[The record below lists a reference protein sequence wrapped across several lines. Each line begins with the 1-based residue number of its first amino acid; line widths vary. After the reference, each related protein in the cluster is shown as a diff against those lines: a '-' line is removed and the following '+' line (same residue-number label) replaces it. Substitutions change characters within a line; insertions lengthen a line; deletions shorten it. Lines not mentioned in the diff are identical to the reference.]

1 MIYFD
6 NAATT
11 DVKPDWVVN
20 AVKNTLKYISFNP
33 GRSGHAAA
41 MRAAYLVSDT
51 RCKCA
56 DFFNCANPELVAFTY
71 NCTDALNMAI
81 HGAAENGHV
90 ITTAN
95 EHNSVLRPLFELEKR
110 RIIRLTVLAP
120 DGEGRV
126 TPKMILDNLRPDT
139 FLVCVNHVGN
149 VTGAVSPIE
158 DIGKITRPRDILF
171 MVDSAQSAG
180 HYPIDMTA
188 MKIDLLA
195 VAGHKGLHGPQGV
208 GALIMSEYAKIR
220 PTRFGGTGTDSQNVY
235 HPSTPPEAFEAG
247 TAGTPMIAGLNGAI
261 RWTIKHRAEHSAA
274 IEKLSS
280 FMLGELYKMRNVK
293 VYTPKNNTSGIVSFN
308 IHNMNSADVCN
319 ILNGEYG
326 ICVRGGLHCA
336 PLIHR
341 HLGTADLGGIVR
353 ASLSGFNTEAEAAFF
368 LKAVEE
374 IAN

>member
-11 DVKPDWVVN
+11 DVKPDWVIN

-51 RCKCA
+51 RTKCA

-81 HGAAENGHV
+81 QGASEHGHV

-110 RIIRLTVLAP
+110 RVIRLTVLAP

-139 FLVCVNHVGN
+139 YMVCVSHVSN
-149 VTGAVSPIE
+149 VTGAASPIE

-171 MVDSAQSAG
+171 LVDAAQSAG
-180 HYPIDMTA
+180 HFPIDMA
-188 MKIDLLA
+188 RMNIDLLA

-208 GALIMSEYAKIR
+208 GALLMSEFAKLR

-235 HPSTPPEAFEAG
+235 HPSAPPEAFEAG
-247 TAGTPMIAGLNGAI
+247 TLGTPMIAGLNGAI
-261 RWTIKHRAEHSAA
+261 RWTAKHRDARNAR
-274 IEKLSS
+274 IEQLSRLLLS
-280 FMLGELYKMRNVK
+280 ELYKMKNVK
-293 VYTPKNNTSGIVSFN
+293 TYTPRNSGSGIVSFN
-308 IHNMNSADVCN
+308 ILNMPSADVCN

-326 ICVRGGLHCA
+326 ICARGGLHCA

-341 HLGTADLGGIVR
+341 H
-353 ASLSGFNTEAEAAFF
+353 
-368 LKAVEE
+368 
-374 IAN
+374 